1 MIFDF
6 VPGKGAFLDIKVEL
20 IGGQLG
26 EYFGSSVLALD
37 LTRDGK
43 SELLVGAPQHS
54 LHPEL
59 HDRSG
64 DEGKVYLYVN
74 SKDGLVRAEALY
86 GSKVKGAR
94 FGTSMASIGDI
105 NLDGFNG
112 KFQNISR
119 LKRSEYS
126 LLLMSDQMWRS
137 ERLTK
142 MREGP
147 CMCTSADE
155 QGSSDTR
162 SILTGRRLPHPTL

>member
-59 HDRSG
+59 LDRSG

-74 SKDGLVRAEALY
+74 SKDGLVRKEALY

-94 FGTSMASIGDI
+94 FGTAMASIGDI

-112 KFQNISR
+112 KFPNLSR
-119 LKRSEYS
+119 CNRSELS
-126 LLLMSDQMWRS
+126 LLLISTRCGHRS
-137 ERLTK
+137 SLRK
-142 MREGP
+142 
-147 CMCTSADE
+147 
-155 QGSSDTR
+155 
-162 SILTGRRLPHPTL
+162 